1 MTLNILQLIFSVL
14 FAVALILWWKKVWE
28 RRNASANAWMVPFA
42 HFSSV
47 AWTLWVLQ
55 YAVLAI
61 GPLGLLE
68 SNLSRTTGLW
78 LAAMQN
84 FLWIMAI
91 LSLISRHFSRV
102 SLILAALA
110 MIAIIVAA
118 IIFLTPI
125 VTVGVVVQI
134 LDAVTTAAIFLVL
147 TFSIWQLRVSKVY
160 AVCFGIH
167 GYCQWIWKFIY
178 FPPSIEIQEL
188 LLLLFPFWHLA
199 LLFVWNKL
207 ITEMRGRFRV
217 MISSTIKDLGEERR
231 AADRAIRSLDLEGLR
246 SETIG
251 SRPYTPTALCRL
263 WAEQCN
269 TFILITGER
278 YGHPKSK
285 AQSVV
290 EFEFEVAR
298 ERDPGKILVYIKEG
312 VTREPKLQDFV
323 DRLDD
328 FNNGYVTSRFN
339 TAEELEPKIRDNLTE
354 WLASHPEERDGE
366 AWY

>member
-1 MTLNILQLIFSVL
+1 MALNILQLIFSVL
-14 FAVALILWWKKVWE
+14 FAVALVLWWKKVWE

-42 HFSSV
+42 HFSLV

-55 YAVLAI
+55 YVVLAV
-61 GPLGLLE
+61 GPLGLLG
-68 SNLSRTTGLW
+68 SDLTRTSGLW
-78 LAAMQN
+78 LAVMQN

-91 LSLISRHFSRV
+91 LSLASRHFSRV

-110 MIAIIVAA
+110 MIAIVVAA
-118 IIFLTPI
+118 IIYLTPI
-125 VTVGVVVQI
+125 VTIGLVVQI
-134 LDAVTTAAIFLVL
+134 LDAVTTAAIFFVL
-147 TFSIWQLRVSKVY
+147 ALSIWQLRVSKIY

-178 FPPSIEIQEL
+178 FPPSIEIQEV
-188 LLLLFPFWHLA
+188 LLLLFPFWHLT
-199 LLFVWNKL
+199 LLFIWNKL
-207 ITEMRGRFRV
+207 ITEMLGRFRV

-231 AADRAIRSLDLEGLR
+231 AAERAIQSLKLDKLR

-251 SRPYTPTALCRL
+251 SRPYTPKALCKL

-269 TFILITGER
+269 AFILITGER
-278 YGHPKSK
+278 YGHRKSRN
-285 AQSVV
+285 QSVV

-312 VTREPKLQDFV
+312 VTREPKLQEFV
-323 DRLDD
+323 DRLND
-328 FNNGYVTSRFN
+328 FNKGYVTSSF
-339 TAEELEPKIRDNLTE
+339 TTPEELELRIRDNLTK
-354 WLASHPEERDGE
+354 WLASHPQERDGE